1 MLNVSLTKTEQN
13 NQGVQSSI
21 SQNYVKMNKMSEGF
35 P

>member
-13 NQGVQSSI
+13 NYGVLSSN
-21 SQNYVKMNKMSEGF
+21 SQNYTKMKKMGEGF